1 MIIREIIIREIFVG
15 GVEFYIIIIID
26 VYSGGVI
33 SDIFF
38 GGREINRRFI
48 SINVFGGIN
57 VEFCCFFDII

>member
-1 MIIREIIIREIFVG
+1 MFVG

-33 SDIFF
+33 SDIIF